1 MVNDIEK
8 KLERPLKILDV
19 GGWYHFWKNMKF
31 DKTHHHITILNIEE
45 IESENQNIVCIIG
58 DGTNMSQF
66 NDKEF
71 DIVFSN
77 SVIEHLFTYENQEKM
92 ANEIRRLSNYHF
104 VQTPSFYFPIEPHFL
119 FPFFHWLPKKLRIW
133 LVSNF
138 SLGWYKRTKNKND
151 ASKIVDEIRLLKYS
165 ELIKLFPE
173 SKIIKE
179 RFMGFTKS
187 YIVVK
192 FN

>member
-19 GGWYHFWKNMKF
+19 GGWYHFWKNMEF

-45 IESENQNIVCIIG
+45 IKSENQNIVCIIG